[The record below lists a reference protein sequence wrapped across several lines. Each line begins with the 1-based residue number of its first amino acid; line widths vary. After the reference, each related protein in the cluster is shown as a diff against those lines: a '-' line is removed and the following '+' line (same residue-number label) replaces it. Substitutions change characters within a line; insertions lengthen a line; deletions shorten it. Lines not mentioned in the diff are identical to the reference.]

1 MVFPCKPPWPVPC
14 PEDHP
19 TDRHY
24 ITRLFMRRPTNRDLQ
39 SPWVYRYIMIHIN
52 IYIYIHTYTCIYI
65 YIVYIFC
72 LYTTYIY
79 IYMYFCLYLCII
91 YINRFLKT
99 PWKCH
104 DPRLSP
110 SPDALDQDRAAQC
123 QAEGRTAEAILA
135 YACARQGEQVPLG
148 AWEALGS
155 PGKMGDI
162 LWVQN
167 LRFKI
172 PQIGMFFYVQYHEK
186 KGTQFWPIAIW
197 ICELLILMYNMDIW
211 HMRTQVYALHVHMER
226 SWGIGHQF

>member
-1 MVFPCKPPWPVPC
+1 MY
-14 PEDHP
+14 
-19 TDRHY
+19 TY
-24 ITRLFMRRPTNRDLQ
+24 IY
-39 SPWVYRYIMIHIN
+39 V
-52 IYIYIHTYTCIYI
+52 YIYICVCIYI
-65 YIVYIFC
+65 LFIYNLYLYICISVYIYV
-72 LYTTYIY
+72 LYIS
-79 IYMYFCLYLCII
+79 
-91 YINRFLKT
+91 RFLKT

-186 KGTQFWPIAIW
+186 KGTQF
-197 ICELLILMYNMDIW
+197 
-211 HMRTQVYALHVHMER
+211 
-226 SWGIGHQF
+226 